1 MGLFSKKNSEQMTNN
16 QQFIPVV
23 NNRSNNNEVMLSTVR
38 FLKDTND
45 ELVKQNL
52 KTVRGIDGIYQTME
66 HMANE
71 NQTLLSE
78 CSNMQGNF
86 DNIISVANNFSDVK
100 NGIETSVATAQEQV
114 EILRDSSNVV
124 TERFSDMDS
133 IFQQLLEAVEH
144 IKASTEGITAI
155 ANQTNLLAL
164 NASIEAA
171 RAGEQGRGFAIVAEE
186 VRKLADEIKTLISDV
201 NKSIEDVGS
210 TTADLNK
217 SLEESKSALNTS
229 IENVAGTH
237 EIFNNVSKNVENIER
252 VSSSITDAV
261 SESKQSVDNI
271 TMYVDKTAKNF
282 DASIQQ
288 INDIKMS
295 DTEKGTLF
303 EDFNNMIGQMPYLI
317 KDN

>member
-16 QQFIPVV
+16 QQFIHVV
-23 NNRSNNNEVMLSTVR
+23 NNRSNNNDVMLSTVN

-66 HMANE
+66 NMAKE

-78 CSNMQGNF
+78 CSNMQDNF
-86 DNIISVANNFSDVK
+86 DNIILVANNFSDVK
-100 NGIETSVATAQEQV
+100 SSIETSVATAQEQV

-124 TERFSDMDS
+124 TERFDAMDS

-171 RAGEQGRGFAIVAEE
+171 RAGEQGRGFSIVADE
-186 VRKLADEIKTLISDV
+186 VRKLADEIKNLISDV
-201 NKSIEDVGS
+201 NKSIEDVGN

-217 SLEESKSALNTS
+217 SLEESKSALGAS

-237 EIFNNVSKNVENIER
+237 DIFNNVSKNVENIER

-271 TMYVDKTAKNF
+271 TMYVDKTARNF

-303 EDFNNMIGQMPYLI
+303 EDFNNMIGQLPYLI

>member
-303 EDFNNMIGQMPYLI
+303 EDFNNMIGQLPYLI

>member
-23 NNRSNNNEVMLSTVR
+23 NNRSNNNEVMLSTVK

-86 DNIISVANNFSDVK
+86 DNIILVANNFSDVK

-303 EDFNNMIGQMPYLI
+303 EDFNNMIGQLPYLI

>member
-1 MGLFSKKNSEQMTNN
+1 MGLFSKRNSEQMMPE
-16 QQFIPVV
+16 QQFIPVA
-23 NNRSNNNEVMLSTVR
+23 NNRSNNNEVMLSTVD
-38 FLKDTND
+38 FLKNTND

-66 HMANE
+66 NMAKE

-78 CSNMQGNF
+78 CTNMQDNF
-86 DNIISVANNFSDVK
+86 DNIISAANNFGDVK
-100 NGIETSVATAQEQV
+100 SGIETSVATAQEQV
-114 EILRDSSNVV
+114 EILRESSNVV
-124 TERFSDMDS
+124 TERFDDMDS

-171 RAGEQGRGFAIVAEE
+171 RAGEQGRGFAIVADE
-186 VRKLADEIKTLISDV
+186 VRKLADEIKNLISDV

-217 SLEESKSALNTS
+217 SLSESKSALNTS

-237 EIFNNVSKNVENIER
+237 EIFNNVSKNVNNIEA

-271 TMYVDKTAKNF
+271 TMYVDRTAKNF

-303 EDFNNMIGQMPYLI
+303 EDFNNMIGQLPYLI

>member
-23 NNRSNNNEVMLSTVR
+23 NNSSNNNEVMLSTVK

-217 SLEESKSALNTS
+217 SLEESKLALNTS

-288 INDIKMS
+288 IN
-295 DTEKGTLF
+295 
-303 EDFNNMIGQMPYLI
+303 
-317 KDN
+317 

>member
-16 QQFIPVV
+16 QQFMPVV
-23 NNRSNNNEVMLSTVR
+23 NNSSNNNEVMLSTVK
-38 FLKDTND
+38 FLKETND

-66 HMANE
+66 HMADE

-114 EILRDSSNVV
+114 EVLRDSSNVV

-252 VSSSITDAV
+252 VSASITDAV

-303 EDFNNMIGQMPYLI
+303 EDFNNMIGQLPYLI

>member
-1 MGLFSKKNSEQMTNN
+1 MGLFSKKNSEQMIPE
-16 QQFIPVV
+16 QQFIPVA
-23 NNRSNNNEVMLSTVR
+23 NNTSNNKDVMLSTVN
-38 FLKDTND
+38 FLKNTND

-66 HMANE
+66 NMAKE

-78 CSNMQGNF
+78 CTNMQDNF
-86 DNIISVANNFSDVK
+86 DNIILVANNFSDVK
-100 NGIETSVATAQEQV
+100 ISIETSVATAQEQV

-124 TERFSDMDS
+124 TERFDAMDS

-144 IKASTEGITAI
+144 IKTSTEGITAI

-171 RAGEQGRGFAIVAEE
+171 RAGEQGRGFSIVADE
-186 VRKLADEIKTLISDV
+186 VRKLADEIKNLISDV
-201 NKSIEDVGS
+201 NKSIEDVGN

-217 SLEESKSALNTS
+217 SLEESKSALGAS

-237 EIFNNVSKNVENIER
+237 DIFNNVSKNVENIER

-271 TMYVDKTAKNF
+271 TMYVDKTARNF

-303 EDFNNMIGQMPYLI
+303 EDFNNMIGQLPYLI

>member
-1 MGLFSKKNSEQMTNN
+1 MGLFSKKNSEQMTDN

-23 NNRSNNNEVMLSTVR
+23 NNRSNNNEVMLSTVK

-66 HMANE
+66 HMADE

-86 DNIISVANNFSDVK
+86 DNIILVANNFSDVK

-303 EDFNNMIGQMPYLI
+303 EDFNNMIGQLPYLI

>member
-1 MGLFSKKNSEQMTNN
+1 MGLFSKKNSEQMIPE
-16 QQFIPVV
+16 QQFIPVA
-23 NNRSNNNEVMLSTVR
+23 NNTSNNKDVMLSTVN
-38 FLKDTND
+38 FLKNTND

-66 HMANE
+66 HMASE

-78 CSNMQGNF
+78 CNNMQDNF

-114 EILRDSSNVV
+114 EVLRNSSNVV
-124 TERFSDMDS
+124 TERFEDMDS
-133 IFQQLLEAVEH
+133 IFHNLLEAVEH

-186 VRKLADEIKTLISDV
+186 VRKLADEIKLLISDV

-271 TMYVDKTAKNF
+271 TMYVDKTARNF

-303 EDFNNMIGQMPYLI
+303 EDFNNMIGQLPYLI

>member
-1 MGLFSKKNSEQMTNN
+1 MGLFSKKNSEQMTDN

-23 NNRSNNNEVMLSTVR
+23 NNRSNNNEVMLSTVK

-66 HMANE
+66 HMADE

-86 DNIISVANNFSDVK
+86 DTIILVANNFSDVK

-171 RAGEQGRGFAIVAEE
+171 RAGEQGRGFAIVADE

-237 EIFNNVSKNVENIER
+237 EIFNNISKNVENIER

-303 EDFNNMIGQMPYLI
+303 EDFNNMIGQLPYLI

>member
-1 MGLFSKKNSEQMTNN
+1 MGLFSKKNSEQMTDN

-23 NNRSNNNEVMLSTVR
+23 NNRSNNNEVMLSTVK

-66 HMANE
+66 HMADE

-86 DNIISVANNFSDVK
+86 DNIILVANNFSDVK

-171 RAGEQGRGFAIVAEE
+171 RAGEQGRGFAIVADE

-237 EIFNNVSKNVENIER
+237 EIFNNISKNVENIER

-303 EDFNNMIGQMPYLI
+303 EDFNNMIGQLPYLI